1 MNTLDTIRYFGL
13 NNIAI
18 EHNLRRL
25 QAKLNVDLG
34 KRTRADTA
42 KDERYYPQFAES
54 ARREAATMANHYEIF
69 YCLENS
75 MRQLIAQRL
84 EETGPK
90 WWDEKVPEV
99 VRRNAESN
107 RSKEIGSGVTPRSAE
122 MLAYTNF
129 GELGEIIKS
138 NWDIFSD
145 TFSDKRAV
153 EVVVSRLN
161 GLRAPIAHCCPLA
174 EDEILRL
181 RLSVRDWFRLMS
193 DVQKT

>member
-1 MNTLDTIRYFGL
+1 MKATETLRYFGL
-13 NNIAI
+13 SNVAL

-25 QAKLNVDLG
+25 EDQLDIDLG
-34 KRTRADTA
+34 RRSREDDR
-42 KDERYYPQFAES
+42 DEKYYPQFAES
-54 ARREAATMANHYEIF
+54 TRIEAAAMAKHYEIF
-69 YCLENS
+69 YCLEIS
-75 MRQLIAQRL
+75 IRELIAERL
-84 EETGPK
+84 EETGPN
-90 WWDEKVPEV
+90 WWDEKVPDI
-99 VRRNAESN
+99 VRKNAESN
-107 RSKEIGSGVTPRSAE
+107 RSREIGTGVTPRSTN

-129 GELGEIIKS
+129 GELGEIIKT
-138 NWDIFSD
+138 NWDIFAE

-174 EDEILRL
+174 EDEIIRL